1 MTKAKD
7 PSLSS
12 PGNPS
17 DDPSLESLVAR
28 FVHHMQVRHMSAA
41 TIQLRR
47 TYLKRFLTWCDQ
59 RGVTTLPEITREV
72 VQSYQRYLYHYR
84 SGRTGKP
91 LRFNTQVSLLVPIRS
106 WFRYLVHEQLT
117 DVNPALDLELPREP
131 QRLPKRILSI
141 DEVERILNGADVTTA
156 LGLRDRAMLEV
167 LYSTAMRRAELIGLD
182 VYDVDH
188 ERGVITIRHGK
199 GGKDRTVP
207 VGPRAL
213 QWLTAYLERAR
224 PALVNSVRARNTSR
238 LFVSCHGKPF
248 GASNLS
254 NLIATYIRPATD
266 NTTGSCHLFRHTTAT
281 LMLEHGADLRSL
293 QSLLGHSS
301 LTTTQI
307 YTHVSIQHLKQVHDQ
322 THPANRPAKASQ
334 SEDTS
339 ANPIDSSYSRPGED
353 RARSME

>member
-1 MTKAKD
+1 M
-7 PSLSS
+7 
-12 PGNPS
+12 
-17 DDPSLESLVAR
+17 
-28 FVHHMQVRHMSAA
+28 
-41 TIQLRR
+41 
-47 TYLKRFLTWCDQ
+47 
-59 RGVTTLPEITREV
+59 
-72 VQSYQRYLYHYR
+72 
-84 SGRTGKP
+84 
-91 LRFNTQVSLLVPIRS
+91 
-106 WFRYLVHEQLT
+106 
-117 DVNPALDLELPREP
+117 
-131 QRLPKRILSI
+131 
-141 DEVERILNGADVTTA
+141 
-156 LGLRDRAMLEV
+156 
-167 LYSTAMRRAELIGLD
+167 
-182 VYDVDH
+182 
-188 ERGVITIRHGK
+188 
-199 GGKDRTVP
+199 
-207 VGPRAL
+207 
-213 QWLTAYLERAR
+213 
-224 PALVNSVRARNTSR
+224 RARNTSR

-254 NLIATYIRPATD
+254 NLIATYIRAATD